1 MLKDLQSI
9 PLLLR
14 FKVQKSEKFELKISD
29 SKLKSLE
36 KCFSDRTTDKEP
48 LMYSLL
54 KLKTWPMV
62 FWGLPLNKLEL
73 TINWFK
79 DVRFPRLEGMESE
92 NMFSVRPTCCRCWC
106 PPNQSGIGSINSFLS
121 NPKYLRFWRF
131 NKLLG
136 IWPSIVLKLRSIWD
150 KSLLRLKSQ

>member
-62 FWGLPLNKLEL
+62 F
-73 TINWFK
+73 
-79 DVRFPRLEGMESE
+79 
-92 NMFSVRPTCCRCWC
+92 
-106 PPNQSGIGSINSFLS
+106 
-121 NPKYLRFWRF
+121 
-131 NKLLG
+131 
-136 IWPSIVLKLRSIWD
+136 
-150 KSLLRLKSQ
+150 